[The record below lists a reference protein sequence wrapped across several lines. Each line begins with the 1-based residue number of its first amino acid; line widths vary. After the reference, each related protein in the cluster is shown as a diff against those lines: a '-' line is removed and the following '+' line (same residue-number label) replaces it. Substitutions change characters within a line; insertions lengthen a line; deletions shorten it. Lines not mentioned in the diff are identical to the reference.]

1 MKKTVFI
8 VLCIV
13 CILIPIG
20 AYSGGI
26 VKAIRINVNCL
37 DYLSMAADANSVEL
51 ANEHLSKAI
60 KYIEEND
67 LTEGSTELLIYGPKS
82 DLGLWY
88 KNLKSA
94 QTQLEE
100 LSSKENLT
108 DLEESNTLMK
118 LRESLTDEGT
128 IIYPQFISTYPNHVS
143 WFWYLSTIWLLWVG
157 AIFFG
162 IFAYEEDY

>member
-8 VLCIV
+8 ILCII

-26 VKAIRINVNCL
+26 VKAIRMNVNCL
-37 DYLSMAADANSVEL
+37 DYLSMAADANSVGL

-128 IIYPQFISTYPNHVS
+128 IIYPQFISTYPNQVS
-143 WFWYLSTIWLLWVG
+143 WFWYLSTIWLLWAG
-157 AIFFG
+157 ALFFG